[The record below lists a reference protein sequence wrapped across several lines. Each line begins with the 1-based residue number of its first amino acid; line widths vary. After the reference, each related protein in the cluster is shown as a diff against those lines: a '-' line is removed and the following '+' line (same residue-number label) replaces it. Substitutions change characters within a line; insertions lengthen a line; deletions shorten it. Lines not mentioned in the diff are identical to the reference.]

1 MTSLVF
7 IAGPNTGRRYELTE
21 GEYVIGRRSDCQV
34 FVPDMRVSR
43 QHARLRQ
50 NAGRWE
56 IEDLGSNNGT
66 CVNGARIAAPQ
77 PVRAGDEVT
86 IASNRIRVEG
96 AADDAEHHHS
106 SGDAR
111 LTIVEAAGPVVRSR
125 EDSGAH
131 PLVRVTTPLSAS
143 TELRN
148 LRLLERKLT
157 ALTAILAAAA
167 KTPDPE
173 ALLEGLLDPLLEM
186 FSQADTVGVLVE
198 DERSGELQIKYHKA
212 RERSF
217 TGGLRVP
224 GTIITHVVQDRRG
237 VLLGEAAAT
246 GGEVAG
252 TRMGAPLSAQNAHYG
267 VIYVEGSRAGFRQ
280 EDVDLL
286 QMVAYQTALA
296 IHAAKVAVQ
305 LQQKDRLERDLRVAR
320 QIQRSLL
327 PPAVPQVVGLD
338 YAVHYEPAY
347 QIGGDFYDFIWHDEG
362 HLGVA
367 IGDVA
372 GKAISAALYMARL
385 SSELR
390 SRAGLARTPARLLR
404 RVNEEM
410 VRLGDDGMFATLV
423 YAIYELETRTLVF
436 TNAGHCVPLLRRGE
450 RVFPLQ
456 ADRAHVAPIGVVP
469 DLEVGEARVQLHAG
483 DLLLLVTDGILEAR
497 DVRGNE
503 YGMMRLSRR
512 LRSAR
517 GSADDVVKAIL
528 QDVDGHVGASGLTD
542 DITVVAM
549 GIDERRARRR
559 TSTVPGVPIDLA
571 QANEPTKP
579 GIAPPPGRGGEPG
592 GLK

>member
-1 MTSLVF
+1 VTSLVF

-66 CVNGARIAAPQ
+66 WVNGARIAAPQ

-286 QMVAYQTALA
+286 QMVAAQTALA
-296 IHAAKVAVQ
+296 LHAAGRGP
-305 LQQKDRLERDLRVAR
+305 LQQAERDRLERDLRVAR

-327 PPAVPQVVGLD
+327 PPAVPSVVGLD

-362 HLGVA
+362 HLALA
-367 IGDVA
+367 IGDVS
-372 GKAISAALYMARL
+372 GKAISGRALHGAAHV
-385 SSELR
+385 
-390 SRAGLARTPARLLR
+390 RAAQRAPASPAPRPGCCAGSTT
-404 RVNEEM
+404 EM
-410 VRLGDDGMFATLV
+410 VTLGDDGMFATLAYCDV
-423 YAIYELETRTLVF
+423 RPRDAHPGV
-436 TNAGHCVPLLRRGE
+436 HQRR
-450 RVFPLQ
+450 P
-456 ADRAHVAPIGVVP
+456 
-469 DLEVGEARVQLHAG
+469 LHA
-483 DLLLLVTDGILEAR
+483 APPP
-497 DVRGNE
+497 
-503 YGMMRLSRR
+503 RR
-512 LRSAR
+512 
-517 GSADDVVKAIL
+517 
-528 QDVDGHVGASGLTD
+528 
-542 DITVVAM
+542 
-549 GIDERRARRR
+549 
-559 TSTVPGVPIDLA
+559 PGVPA
-571 QANEPTKP
+571 ARRPRP
-579 GIAPPPGRGGEPG
+579 HPPDRGGARARGRRGPG
-592 GLK
+592 PAALGRPAASSSPTASSRRGTSVATSTA

>member
-1 MTSLVF
+1 VTSLVF

-66 CVNGARIAAPQ
+66 WVNGARIAAPQ

-338 YAVHYEPAY
+338 FAVHYEPAY

-423 YAIYELETRTLVF
+423 YASTSSRPGPWCSPTPATACRSCAAASGCSRCRPI
-436 TNAGHCVPLLRRGE
+436 
-450 RVFPLQ
+450 
-456 ADRAHVAPIGVVP
+456 APTSPRSGWCP
-469 DLEVGEARVQLHAG
+469 
-483 DLLLLVTDGILEAR
+483 T
-497 DVRGNE
+497 
-503 YGMMRLSRR
+503 S
-512 LRSAR
+512 RSAR
-517 GSADDVVKAIL
+517 PGSSSTPAICCCW
-528 QDVDGHVGASGLTD
+528 
-542 DITVVAM
+542 
-549 GIDERRARRR
+549 
-559 TSTVPGVPIDLA
+559 
-571 QANEPTKP
+571 
-579 GIAPPPGRGGEPG
+579 
-592 GLK
+592 